1 MCIRRVGTAVTDD
14 IVIRLREYNP
24 VKGFIDWHDTMT
36 TAANEI
42 EDLRAELKEFSSQY
56 QQLKRELETYKDLYA
71 REAVER
77 AEQNG

>member
-1 MCIRRVGTAVTDD
+1 VTDD